1 MSKIIDLS
9 GKELNKRD
17 IKDIKK
23 DIKKQLIK
31 EKDFTSITL
40 RGTKFDDDSVAEDA
54 LELIALFRSITSIDL
69 GDLKL
74 FNSLDL
80 LENWDTLLLGIDN
93 NPVTLL
99 DLSHNQLYG
108 EQIHTLA
115 GKLNKHKELINLN
128 LSNVSVIGGE
138 AVDSITPIVSSNGIA
153 SLNLSGI
160 NHNEYIAK
168 PLFNLKKLG
177 ANIIELNLSDTK
189 LTPKE
194 VSELAQGLQENRSIK
209 RLDIGGNKIATIN
222 PNSAETSKE
231 FPTFVEAVAASKTL
245 EHVGLAKTG
254 LAFDGCLLF
263 FIALQQNNNTTLV
276 SIDLSHNPYS
286 WMQRSWDNSPL
297 FKFEEALKWKSQTL
311 DYLNLSGSLL
321 DNNKIDSFMGRA
333 LKQNK
338 IKVLD
343 LSNCRGFND
352 KVFDNLSSAFLSPSI
367 EEVNLSSNSFNDNEK
382 GCRWYNEEFYDRF
395 EHHPTFVLSHTQKV
409 HQWVINRGYIAEMAE
424 VAKVLHIRNVVNL
437 VEAYA
442 QNGNPS
448 KLFVVLGSSKTK
460 AAISQESNNNNNN
473 NDVNPSKLPV
483 SSQKVSVTSSQ
494 ESNDNSPNVPKI
506 VPEIGDFH
514 LEAVDIS
521 LMGGDFNFNIDLSG
535 VAMDGGVF

>member
-9 GKELNKRD
+9 GKKLNKQD
-17 IKDIKK
+17 IKG
-23 DIKKQLIK
+23 IKKQLIK
-31 EKDFTSITL
+31 ERDFTSITL
-40 RGTKFDDDSVAEDA
+40 RNAEFIDTDA
-54 LELIALFRSITSIDL
+54 AEGALDLIALFKSITSIDL
-69 GDLKL
+69 GNLKL
-74 FNSLDL
+74 PNSLVL
-80 LENWDTLLLGIDN
+80 QENWDTLLLGIDN
-93 NPVTLL
+93 NSVTSL
-99 DLSHNQLYG
+99 DLSHNKLYG
-108 EQIHTLA
+108 QQIHALA
-115 GKLNKHKELINLN
+115 DELNKHKELINLN
-128 LSNVSVIGGE
+128 LSNVSVMGGE
-138 AVDSITPIVSSNGIA
+138 AACDSITPIVSSNGIV

-160 NHNEYIAK
+160 HHEHNLAR

-177 ANIIELNLSDTK
+177 KNIIELNLSATN

-194 VSELAQGLQENRSIK
+194 VSELAQGLQGNRSIK
-209 RLDIGGNKIATIN
+209 RLDISGNKIATIN

-231 FPTFVEAVAASKTL
+231 FSTLVKAVAASKTL
-245 EHVGLAKTG
+245 EHVGLANTG

-263 FIALQQNNNTTLV
+263 FTALQQNNNKTLV
-276 SIDLSHNPYS
+276 SIDLSYTPYS
-286 WMQRSWDNSPL
+286 WMQRPWDDSAL
-297 FKFEEALKWKSQTL
+297 LKFEQALKWKSQTL

-321 DNNKIDSFMGRA
+321 DNNNFDRVIGEA
-333 LKQNK
+333 LGNK
-338 IKVLD
+338 HNIKVLD

-352 KVFDNLSSAFLSPSI
+352 KVFDNLSSAFLSPSL

-382 GCRWYNEEFYDRF
+382 GCRWYSEEFYDRF
-395 EHHPTFVLSHTQKV
+395 EHHPTFVLSWTQKV
-409 HQWVINRGYIAEMAE
+409 HQWFVNRGYIAEMAE

-442 QNGNPS
+442 DNKNPS

-460 AAISQESNNNNNN
+460 AVISQESNNNNNN
-473 NDVNPSKLPV
+473 NDVNPLKLPV
-483 SSQKVSVTSSQ
+483 SSQKVSVTSSK

-506 VPEIGDFH
+506 VAEIGDFH